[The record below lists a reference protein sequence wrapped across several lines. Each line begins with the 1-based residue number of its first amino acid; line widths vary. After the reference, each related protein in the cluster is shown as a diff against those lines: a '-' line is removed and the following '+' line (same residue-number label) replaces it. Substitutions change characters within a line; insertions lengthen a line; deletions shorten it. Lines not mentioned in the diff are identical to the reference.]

1 MTDVKPGRKNTA
13 TKAVSYILGI
23 IFIAIGINTTKL
35 AQIGISPTSSFP
47 RAIEAVTSLSLGTAT
62 TIVCIGMVLVQ
73 MLILRK
79 RFKPVNVLGIPL
91 SIAFGWVIDFFGT
104 DPRTFG
110 HLLAGVPRPETYPMK
125 LLCFIIGISI
135 LSFGVFLYSR
145 VMWVLMPTDGLGR
158 AIAEVTGKNFGDCK
172 TMVDCGF
179 VFCALMLQLVFLGG
193 FKSFTENVVVRE
205 GTVIAAVLVGQVVKL
220 LGKIYG
226 KRETSN

>member
-1 MTDVKPGRKNTA
+1 MTDVKPSRKNTA

-79 RFKPVNVLGIPL
+79 RFKPVNILGIPL

-145 VMWVLMPTDGLGR
+145 VMWVLMPTD
-158 AIAEVTGKNFGDCK
+158 CK
-172 TMVDCGF
+172 TMVDCTF

-220 LGKIYG
+220 LGKIFG

>member
-1 MTDVKPGRKNTA
+1 
-13 TKAVSYILGI
+13 
-23 IFIAIGINTTKL
+23 
-35 AQIGISPTSSFP
+35 
-47 RAIEAVTSLSLGTAT
+47 
-62 TIVCIGMVLVQ
+62 
-73 MLILRK
+73 
-79 RFKPVNVLGIPL
+79 
-91 SIAFGWVIDFFGT
+91 
-104 DPRTFG
+104 
-110 HLLAGVPRPETYPMK
+110 MK

-220 LGKIYG
+220 LGKIFG